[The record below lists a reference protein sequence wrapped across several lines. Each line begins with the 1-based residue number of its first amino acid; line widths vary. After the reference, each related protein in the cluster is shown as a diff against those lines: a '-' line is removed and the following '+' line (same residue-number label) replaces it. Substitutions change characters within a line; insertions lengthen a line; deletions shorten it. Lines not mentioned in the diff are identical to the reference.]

1 MIVLSFDMVDNQNHI
16 GLLGTGKLSSSVREF
31 QKEIRFDG
39 LAINRIHRDEWP
51 VYAGLE
57 VYLPT
62 LVLLVIGS
70 AYFRSFLQQAGKDHS
85 IILTRA
91 LERFLTKLFHREKDA
106 AIVSKDK
113 TTKPDYSILFSVWAE
128 VNRCRIKFIFKTRC
142 SEEEYAATGVAA
154 LEFLNEYHTGGDLA
168 KYRAI
173 IDATDN
179 HTQIVVAYDY
189 DSDSFYL
196 L

>member
-1 MIVLSFDMVDNQNHI
+1 MVDNQNHI
-16 GLLGTGKLSSSVREF
+16 SLLGTGELSSSVREF
-31 QKEIRFDG
+31 QNEIRYDG
-39 LAINRIHRDEWP
+39 LTINRKHRDEWP

-62 LVLLVIGS
+62 LVLLVISS

-91 LERFLTKLFHREKDA
+91 LERFSKKLFHREKDA
-106 AIVSKDK
+106 AIVSRDK
-113 TTKPDYSILFSVWAE
+113 TTKPDYSILFSVWSE
-128 VNRCRIKFIFKTRC
+128 VNKCSIKFIFETRC

-154 LEFLNEYHTGGDLA
+154 LRFLNEYHTGVNLA

-173 IDATDN
+173 IDATDD

-189 DSDSFYL
+189 DSDSLYL